1 MKTRKEVKKTK
12 RREKKERKESSH
24 SRDRKKERKERKNR
38 RRDRKEHIK
47 IKHPGSL
54 KRFGYSLQKSAKA
67 RHRALKKAEKKYG
80 KKKVDEKL
88 GALKASFYR
97 HHPKDREKVEQDE
110 KALQSK

>member
-1 MKTRKEVKKTK
+1 MKTRKEVRKTK
-12 RREKKERKESSH
+12 REKKKERK
-24 SRDRKKERKERKNR
+24 DK
-38 RRDRKEHIK
+38 RRDRREHIK

-54 KRFGYSLQKSAKA
+54 KRFGYSLKKSAKA

-88 GALKASFYR
+88 GALKAFYR
-97 HHPKDREKVEQDE
+97 HHPKDREKVERDE

>member
-1 MKTRKEVKKTK
+1 MRTRKEVRKTK
-12 RREKKERKESSH
+12 REKKKERKERRH
-24 SRDRKKERKERKNR
+24 SRDRKKERKERKDK

-54 KRFGYSLQKSAKA
+54 KRFGYSLKESAKA
-67 RHRALKKAEKKYG
+67 RHKALKKAARKYG
-80 KKKVDEKL
+80 KKSVDEKL
-88 GALKASFYR
+88 GALKAFYR

>member
-24 SRDRKKERKERKNR
+24 SRDRKKERKERKDK

-54 KRFGYSLQKSAKA
+54 KRFGYSLKESAKE
-67 RHRALKKAEKKYG
+67 RHRALKKAARKYG

-88 GALKASFYR
+88 GALKAFYR

>member
-1 MKTRKEVKKTK
+1 MKTRKKVRKMK
-12 RREKKERKESSH
+12 REK
-24 SRDRKKERKERKNR
+24 KKERKERRHSRDRRKERKESKDR

-54 KRFGYSLQKSAKA
+54 KRFGYSLKDSAKA
-67 RHRALKKAEKKYG
+67 RQRALKRAEKKYG

-88 GALKASFYR
+88 GALKAFYR

>member
-1 MKTRKEVKKTK
+1 MKTGKEVRKTK
-12 RREKKERKESSH
+12 RREKKERKE
-24 SRDRKKERKERKNR
+24 RRRRERKRERRERKNK
-38 RRDRKEHIK
+38 RRDRKDHIK

-54 KRFGYSLQKSAKA
+54 KRFGYSLKDSAKE
-67 RHRALKKAEKKYG
+67 RHRALKKAARKYG

-88 GALKASFYR
+88 GALKAFYR

>member
-1 MKTRKEVKKTK
+1 MKTRKEVRKTK
-12 RREKKERKESSH
+12 REKKKERKEH
-24 SRDRKKERKERKNR
+24 RHRKDRKKDRKEKKDK

-54 KRFGYSLQKSAKA
+54 KRFGYSLKESAKA

-88 GALKASFYR
+88 GALKAFYR